1 MSDIDHRGHY
11 LMLRKELA
19 KEKSI
24 LLIGFMGVGKT
35 TLGKA
40 LADKLQRE
48 FVDVD
53 HQLEI
58 IYNMKITE
66 IFSHYGEAFFREKEK
81 EIIKAL
87 TEQKGKV
94 ISLGG
99 GAFLQ
104 EDVRNVC
111 LENGVVLYLD
121 MSFEAW
127 KERIPFIIDSRPV
140 LHGKS
145 EEEIKQLFNVRKEI
159 YANHH
164 LKVTMDGKELEEMI
178 DSIVHSL
185 DLIKK

>member
-66 IFSHYGEAFFREKEK
+66 IFSHYGAYLRTITASHSFSY
-81 EIIKAL
+81 L
-87 TEQKGKV
+87 QN
-94 ISLGG
+94 LG
-99 GAFLQ
+99 
-104 EDVRNVC
+104 
-111 LENGVVLYLD
+111 Y
-121 MSFEAW
+121 
-127 KERIPFIIDSRPV
+127 
-140 LHGKS
+140 
-145 EEEIKQLFNVRKEI
+145 
-159 YANHH
+159 
-164 LKVTMDGKELEEMI
+164 
-178 DSIVHSL
+178 
-185 DLIKK
+185 